1 LAARPEPRTISGAFR
16 PDLSVAPRRQFDLL
30 QQSMATESHPEAY
43 GGVDLEPTVD
53 EQVAFARLFTKYFA
67 PVYRYVYGHVPM
79 PEEARDIVHMV
90 FYRIWKRRP
99 VLDSSRSLLPF
110 LCTLARFAA
119 VDYLRHE
126 RIESRF
132 ARRRLR
138 LLELEGPPAAAD
150 NPERELLQQEL
161 ADVVTHALSSLSPR
175 QREVIELRWRKQLS
189 YEEIAKRLRISK
201 KTVAMHLSRAMDQL
215 RDTLPDM
222 YDIE

>member
-1 LAARPEPRTISGAFR
+1 
-16 PDLSVAPRRQFDLL
+16 
-30 QQSMATESHPEAY
+30 MATESYPESD

-53 EQVAFARLFTKYFA
+53 EQAAFTRLFTKYFA

-79 PEEARDIVHMV
+79 PEEAKDIVHMV

-99 VLDSSRSLLPF
+99 ALDGDRSLLPL
-110 LCTLARFAA
+110 LCTIARFAA

-138 LLELEGPPAAAD
+138 LLELEGPPAATD
-150 NPERELLQQEL
+150 DPERELLQQEL
-161 ADVVTHALSSLSPR
+161 ATVVTSALESLSPR
-175 QREVIELRWRKQLS
+175 QREVIELRWREQLS
-189 YEEIAKRLRISK
+189 YEEIAKRLDISK
-201 KTVAMHLSRAMDQL
+201 KTVAMHLSRAMDHL
-215 RDTLPDM
+215 RDTLPGM